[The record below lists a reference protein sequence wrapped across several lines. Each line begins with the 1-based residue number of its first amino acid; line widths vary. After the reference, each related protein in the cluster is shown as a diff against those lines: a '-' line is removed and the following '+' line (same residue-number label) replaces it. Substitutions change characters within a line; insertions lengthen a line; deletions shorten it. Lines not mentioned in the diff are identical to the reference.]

1 MAKAKIIQVNKL
13 LKKLEKLVEKE
24 TGAKHEEVLAH
35 WDGNKIT
42 ITVDKQ

>member
-1 MAKAKIIQVNKL
+1 MTKVKIIQVDKL
-13 LKKLEKLVEKE
+13 LKRLEKLVEKE

-42 ITVDKQ
+42 ITVDKK